1 MGWLCWWG
9 ACHTNLRDLCFIFNT
24 HIKKNPVTMTW
35 TFHLSAIQ
43 INQGLK
49 HAGQTVWLIKQAPG
63 SMKHPV
69 SNIINLKMK
78 DQEWQRETSH
88 LDIGPA
94 YTQVHMH
101 TSMLMHTQALMHTHM
116 HTSTHTCTHW
126 HTLCYRIS
134 PLISVF
140 SSLPHCM
147 IFPCN
152 PHVVTG
158 MRLIQ

>member
-1 MGWLCWWG
+1 
-9 ACHTNLRDLCFIFNT
+9 
-24 HIKKNPVTMTW
+24 MTR
-35 TFHLSAIQ
+35 TFHLSAMQ

-63 SMKHPV
+63 SMRDPV

-78 DQEWQRETSH
+78 DQERQRETSH

-101 TSMLMHTQALMHTHM
+101 TSTHAHARAHKHTYMHAQTHIVIQNL
-116 HTSTHTCTHW
+116 TPDICLFLS
-126 HTLCYRIS
+126 S
-134 PLISVF
+134 PLYA
-140 SSLPHCM
+140 
-147 IFPCN
+147 FPCN